1 MGCTLTNGYSL
12 SNCVASVG
20 GVYTIYIAG
29 HEKNIAFSNSTGGL
43 VNGYDAAALDISS
56 ELVGGLLTF
65 KEFEQD
71 IEIAGATESVTVDRA
86 TGTRFYEQSVNLTIH
101 YGKDMVA
108 NDATRTT
115 MEELSKGNMLLIVKE
130 NSGIHKMYG
139 AENGLRVTT
148 GAGGTG
154 TGFGDLNGITLT
166 LTGKESEASQIIDL
180 GTAPAGNNVAF
191 SL

>member
-20 GVYTIYIAG
+20 GVYTVYIAG

-43 VNGYDAAALDISS
+43 VNGYDSTLLAGTLD
-56 ELVGGLLTF
+56 F

-115 MEELSKGNMLLIVKE
+115 MEQLSKGNMLLIVKE